1 METGVGIREEIAPS
15 VIVQALDNL
24 ASVDIN
30 NPSDAAKVVGYQA
43 ISRIVRDDIVKNMVL
58 TGIDILGNDFAQVV
72 KSSDGIGITLAN
84 AE

>member
-1 METGVGIREEIAPS
+1 M
-15 VIVQALDNL
+15 DNF
-24 ASVDIN
+24 AGVDIN
-30 NPSDAAKVVGYQA
+30 DPSDAAKVVGYQA
-43 ISRIVRDDIVKNMVL
+43 ISRIVRDDIVRDMVL